1 MKILYSSAFVCCLL
15 VWFSSPVQV
24 IQAASHNAANTAAIG
39 PSAAEAA
46 VLRAASNAVQAA
58 RSIRLT
64 NQVLQA
70 AAAPPAGTRAT
81 TTASG
86 SPTAAGVAIRT
97 VSTNALQMV
106 TTVRLQNQL
115 SPAARMTALAAGQS
129 NNRLLSLEN
138 GPACVRLGSGLVS
151 WWQAEDDASDSVGS
165 NSGVLA
171 NDASFDAGM
180 VGEAFTFNGTNQ
192 SVEIP
197 YSATM
202 ATPGFTLEAWVKPA
216 GQAEDWLG
224 QAFVFGQ
231 SYGRQLVVRAGSQ
244 GLAVAL
250 QISNDPWTFYEVDS
264 SGEIPIGEWTHLAGT
279 WDGGTLSLYING
291 TLDQQAAV
299 DTVAWDSGCAFHI
312 GGVYDPEG
320 DCAYV
325 GQFFNGLIDE
335 VSLYDRALF
344 AGEINAIYLA
354 GAAGKCK
361 TAPVCVA
368 CPASAVAWWPGQ
380 GDASDVFGNS
390 PGVLQN
396 GAGFGVGMTG
406 QAFSFDG
413 INQAVEVS
421 YSSALTSSVFS
432 LEAWVKPVAQI
443 GWQAF
448 VFGQSY
454 GRQLV
459 VRAGSQGL
467 GVAFQISNNR
477 WTFYEVD
484 SSGEIPIGEWTHLV
498 GTWDG
503 AALSL
508 YINGALDQQAPLE
521 AVAWDSGCAFHIGG
535 VYDPEGDCA
544 YEGQFFNGLID
555 EVTYYNQALSAA
567 DVQALYNAGSAGK
580 CGPVIPASWLIH
592 YFGPNYQNEPYAAP
606 DADADGDG
614 VSNLQEYLQG
624 TDPNKI
630 RFFLSL
636 TNQYATT
643 TVVPVQLNILGG
655 VPSYVATLV
664 NDTNTADASWQLFTS
679 SNLWVPTPTDG
690 RYAIAVGLRGL
701 PNDATQTW
709 QSVAVIRDSSPLL
722 LALTNLAAM
731 SGPRPFIDPAG
742 YATRALKA
750 TTWSM
755 VDANGK
761 ASTGS
766 GVLVARSW
774 NLADQFHTTN
784 WFECV
789 DLPLALGMNQVSI
802 HAVDWAGNVAVTN
815 FAYLFDTNGDITP
828 PALNLRWPQDATL
841 VSGDSF
847 AIQAWMDDD
856 TATAA
861 LQYTNSSGL
870 LQTIAGLVERGGN
883 VWVEGVPLAAGTNR
897 FSLLATDA
905 AGNVN
910 TTNFS
915 VVQSSVTLTVN
926 PLSQDQMQYGYATV
940 MVTAGGS
947 PSAVTVNGVPASSSD
962 GESWEADNVPLP
974 PGGTVTL
981 QATAQMADG
990 STCQTLLEEE
1000 RDPLVFTQIFDYT
1013 VNYTLSAY
1021 RSACGTNWTAV
1032 RDIPFKWV
1040 RGQGCTPTFTYSEF
1054 NPCTEDTSTHE
1065 DALTWPADNGY
1076 LPSLPGQRGFND
1088 YINDQLWHSFTLAL
1102 GPPLVEWF
1110 ENSTSSGNW
1119 PSNYNATWS
1128 QSNDREIRL
1137 FTGGKALRQGQGL
1150 FDLSAS
1156 LNYVD
1161 CLDTAVSSW
1170 CASSYWDEFLWMDS
1184 PPVAVPSTNIT
1195 LGALGPLGP
1204 DGHLWTVQ
1212 PDGIEVVITPQV
1224 SSCRSASALA
1234 SSPIVATGTRG
1245 GPPADQKYKLRIYF
1259 GSEDV
1264 TDTNVDGVVGLG
1276 IGLSC
1281 SLVSMPGGTPPP
1293 ITNYLWTIPG
1303 TAVSNFYVAPDMSTG
1318 TVVTPFPITNATAH
1332 FYWVDAGSKAVQ
1344 CRAIAEGNEMRAKT
1358 TFSVARPAIDWIGSI
1373 TSTVNAGGDDTG
1385 RLYVRFGSTTTNELG
1400 YVIVLNGIECR
1411 SSDPA
1416 LVGYGGPYDFLAVQL
1431 LTGGAV
1437 DVTLAD
1443 GTTTNIPMVGLDNL
1457 YPTADLGN
1465 GDDGLF
1471 ADAPGTSAR
1480 PAIFLADASSYRT
1493 LLMFEPV
1500 GVDAIPVPIKEILWN
1515 YSGQVATNAG
1525 GGWIISN
1532 CTSNISVNNRDTLVF
1547 PYWTNLVKN
1556 LSLSP

>member
-46 VLRAASNAVQAA
+46 VLRAASNAVQAS

-64 NQVLQA
+64 NQVSQA

-432 LEAWVKPVAQI
+432 LEAWVKPAAQI
-443 GWQAF
+443 GGQAF

-555 EVTYYNQALSAA
+555 EVTYYS
-567 DVQALYNAGSAGK
+567 
-580 CGPVIPASWLIH
+580 
-592 YFGPNYQNEPYAAP
+592 
-606 DADADGDG
+606 
-614 VSNLQEYLQG
+614 
-624 TDPNKI
+624 
-630 RFFLSL
+630 
-636 TNQYATT
+636 
-643 TVVPVQLNILGG
+643 
-655 VPSYVATLV
+655 
-664 NDTNTADASWQLFTS
+664 
-679 SNLWVPTPTDG
+679 
-690 RYAIAVGLRGL
+690 
-701 PNDATQTW
+701 
-709 QSVAVIRDSSPLL
+709 
-722 LALTNLAAM
+722 
-731 SGPRPFIDPAG
+731 
-742 YATRALKA
+742 
-750 TTWSM
+750 
-755 VDANGK
+755 
-761 ASTGS
+761 
-766 GVLVARSW
+766 
-774 NLADQFHTTN
+774 
-784 WFECV
+784 
-789 DLPLALGMNQVSI
+789 
-802 HAVDWAGNVAVTN
+802 
-815 FAYLFDTNGDITP
+815 
-828 PALNLRWPQDATL
+828 
-841 VSGDSF
+841 
-847 AIQAWMDDD
+847 
-856 TATAA
+856 
-861 LQYTNSSGL
+861 
-870 LQTIAGLVERGGN
+870 
-883 VWVEGVPLAAGTNR
+883 
-897 FSLLATDA
+897 
-905 AGNVN
+905 
-910 TTNFS
+910 
-915 VVQSSVTLTVN
+915 
-926 PLSQDQMQYGYATV
+926 
-940 MVTAGGS
+940 
-947 PSAVTVNGVPASSSD
+947 
-962 GESWEADNVPLP
+962 
-974 PGGTVTL
+974 
-981 QATAQMADG
+981 
-990 STCQTLLEEE
+990 
-1000 RDPLVFTQIFDYT
+1000 
-1013 VNYTLSAY
+1013 
-1021 RSACGTNWTAV
+1021 
-1032 RDIPFKWV
+1032 
-1040 RGQGCTPTFTYSEF
+1040 
-1054 NPCTEDTSTHE
+1054 
-1065 DALTWPADNGY
+1065 
-1076 LPSLPGQRGFND
+1076 
-1088 YINDQLWHSFTLAL
+1088 
-1102 GPPLVEWF
+1102 
-1110 ENSTSSGNW
+1110 
-1119 PSNYNATWS
+1119 
-1128 QSNDREIRL
+1128 
-1137 FTGGKALRQGQGL
+1137 
-1150 FDLSAS
+1150 
-1156 LNYVD
+1156 
-1161 CLDTAVSSW
+1161 
-1170 CASSYWDEFLWMDS
+1170 
-1184 PPVAVPSTNIT
+1184 
-1195 LGALGPLGP
+1195 
-1204 DGHLWTVQ
+1204 
-1212 PDGIEVVITPQV
+1212 
-1224 SSCRSASALA
+1224 
-1234 SSPIVATGTRG
+1234 
-1245 GPPADQKYKLRIYF
+1245 
-1259 GSEDV
+1259 
-1264 TDTNVDGVVGLG
+1264 
-1276 IGLSC
+1276 
-1281 SLVSMPGGTPPP
+1281 
-1293 ITNYLWTIPG
+1293 
-1303 TAVSNFYVAPDMSTG
+1303 
-1318 TVVTPFPITNATAH
+1318 
-1332 FYWVDAGSKAVQ
+1332 
-1344 CRAIAEGNEMRAKT
+1344 
-1358 TFSVARPAIDWIGSI
+1358 
-1373 TSTVNAGGDDTG
+1373 
-1385 RLYVRFGSTTTNELG
+1385 
-1400 YVIVLNGIECR
+1400 
-1411 SSDPA
+1411 
-1416 LVGYGGPYDFLAVQL
+1416 
-1431 LTGGAV
+1431 
-1437 DVTLAD
+1437 
-1443 GTTTNIPMVGLDNL
+1443 
-1457 YPTADLGN
+1457 
-1465 GDDGLF
+1465 
-1471 ADAPGTSAR
+1471 
-1480 PAIFLADASSYRT
+1480 
-1493 LLMFEPV
+1493 
-1500 GVDAIPVPIKEILWN
+1500 
-1515 YSGQVATNAG
+1515 
-1525 GGWIISN
+1525 
-1532 CTSNISVNNRDTLVF
+1532 
-1547 PYWTNLVKN
+1547 
-1556 LSLSP
+1556 